1 MTTEPTSS
9 ETVFTPTPVVPV
21 PRRKRAGRLLD
32 LALAG
37 AAVLAIAGVAFAVG
51 RTTAPATTAPAAFQ
65 QGTFVRPNGSFAP
78 GAGGPGGFALGGRLA
93 VDGTVT
99 AVTADSVTVKTAN
112 GQEVTVT
119 LNGSTAYHQATSA
132 TASDVAV
139 GSTVT
144 VRVDGG
150 FRGNG
155 NGNGGSGNANGGQ
168 SGQDGTGQTPRLT
181 ASDVTVAR

>member
-1 MTTEPTSS
+1 
-9 ETVFTPTPVVPV
+9 
-21 PRRKRAGRLLD
+21 
-32 LALAG
+32 
-37 AAVLAIAGVAFAVG
+37 
-51 RTTAPATTAPAAFQ
+51 
-65 QGTFVRPNGSFAP
+65 
-78 GAGGPGGFALGGRLA
+78 
-93 VDGTVT
+93 VT

>member
-1 MTTEPTSS
+1 MTTEPTSR

-51 RTTAPATTAPAAFQ
+51 RTTAPTTAPAAFQ

-99 AVTADSVTVKTAN
+99 AVSADSMTVKTAN
-112 GQEVTVT
+112 GQEVTLT

-132 TASDVAV
+132 AASDVAV